1 MLRDLPAHRCA
12 QQSCWGWTGASTTGP
27 TCRAANTVQRFAHRG
42 THLRGTAINETET
55 LLRCDRRRSCT
66 AAGSSLMR
74 DRGLRHACGAAAHV
88 EPRAAIV
95 PRTPARYN
103 RRRRRTCGA
112 RGFIHRS
119 MQSPPLQKEHA
130 SYTARLRVETH
141 KNARATG
148 ATGGAGINSTA
159 ARAAYFCATKSA
171 ACCSELTSRR
181 WRGGRRESESVFR
194 GRSRGRRT
202 WGGLED
208 SSSQGWLR
216 SPTKA
221 TPRPR
226 DRLRHGSPSSRPRET
241 AVSSTTAP
249 VTDADFS
256 DASACAAASM
266 NCLSHRKGV
275 L

>member
-119 MQSPPLQKEHA
+119 MQSPPLQKEHD
-130 SYTARLRVETH
+130 SYTAPYSGRNPQKR
-141 KNARATG
+141 ARNRRHG
-148 ATGGAGINSTA
+148 
-159 ARAAYFCATKSA
+159 
-171 ACCSELTSRR
+171 RR
-181 WRGGRRESESVFR
+181 WDLLECY
-194 GRSRGRRT
+194 SRCI
-202 WGGLED
+202 LLCD
-208 SSSQGWLR
+208 
-216 SPTKA
+216 
-221 TPRPR
+221 
-226 DRLRHGSPSSRPRET
+226 
-241 AVSSTTAP
+241 
-249 VTDADFS
+249 
-256 DASACAAASM
+256 
-266 NCLSHRKGV
+266 
-275 L
+275 

>member
-112 RGFIHRS
+112 RGFYPSVHARKVAAATAD
-119 MQSPPLQKEHA
+119 QSTQLSSAVYPGRTPEKR
-130 SYTARLRVETH
+130 AR
-141 KNARATG
+141 N
-148 ATGGAGINSTA
+148 
-159 ARAAYFCATKSA
+159 
-171 ACCSELTSRR
+171 RR
-181 WRGGRRESESVFR
+181 R
-194 GRSRGRRT
+194 GRCC
-202 WGGLED
+202 D
-208 SSSQGWLR
+208 
-216 SPTKA
+216 
-221 TPRPR
+221 
-226 DRLRHGSPSSRPRET
+226 
-241 AVSSTTAP
+241 
-249 VTDADFS
+249 
-256 DASACAAASM
+256 
-266 NCLSHRKGV
+266 
-275 L
+275 